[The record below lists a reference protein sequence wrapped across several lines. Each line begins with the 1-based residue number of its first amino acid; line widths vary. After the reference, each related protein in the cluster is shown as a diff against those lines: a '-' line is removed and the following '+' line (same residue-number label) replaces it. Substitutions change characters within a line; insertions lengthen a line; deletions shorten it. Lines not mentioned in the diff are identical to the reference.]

1 MPKSKNKR
9 KNGRA
14 KGSNWNKRVQKS
26 INKEKSQKDAVVEM
40 LHRQMLG

>member
-14 KGSNWNKRVQKS
+14 KGSNWNKRIAKDIKRS
-26 INKEKSQKDAVVEM
+26 KAEKDAAIATIT
-40 LHRQMLG
+40 RQMLG